1 MKMFVFVA
9 IALTSLSTTAAA
21 QQTELGGKVRRS
33 GREVVIPPPRPC
45 RAS

>member
-1 MKMFVFVA
+1 MKGIVVLAVA
-9 IALTSLSTTAAA
+9 LASLSFPAAA